1 MKKAS
6 NWLWGCVL
14 VALGIILG
22 INALELAHIDIFF
35 PGWWTLFIIVPCAIS
50 LFTEKRKSGAIAG
63 LVIGICLLLSCLG
76 VLPFGLFWKL
86 LLPVLLVFLGCV
98 VIARGSSNGA
108 VVDKIRQAEAKQSA
122 KRHIV
127 EAEVVDE
134 ETNEE
139 TDNNGKEADETDS
152 ADNDDA
158 DDADDA
164 DESEDRDTPKVE
176 EYWSTFSDQD
186 INYGGKTFRGCR
198 VDAVFGGADL
208 DLRNA
213 KIENEAII
221 RASSIF
227 GGIIVY
233 VPEDIKV
240 EIASTSIFGGASD
253 KRKKAKAKDQAEA
266 KTAKKKVNNAG
277 KTLYI
282 DATCVFGG
290 VEIR

>member
-22 INALELAHIDIFF
+22 INALEIAHIDIFL

-86 LLPVLLVFLGCV
+86 LLPVLLVFLGFV

-108 VVDKIRQAEAKQSA
+108 VADKIRQAEAKQSA
-122 KRHIV
+122 KQHIV

-134 ETNEE
+134 ETDEEIDDNDEE
-139 TDNNGKEADETDS
+139 T
-152 ADNDDA
+152 DDA
-158 DDADDA
+158 DDVDDSDSEDDA
-164 DESEDRDTPKVE
+164 DESEDRDTPKAE

-186 INYGGKTFRGCR
+186 INYGGKTFKGCR

-253 KRKKAKAKDQAEA
+253 KRKKAKDQAEA
-266 KTAKKKVNNAG
+266 KTAKKKFNNAG

>member
-1 MKKAS
+1 M
-6 NWLWGCVL
+6 
-14 VALGIILG
+14 
-22 INALELAHIDIFF
+22 
-35 PGWWTLFIIVPCAIS
+35 
-50 LFTEKRKSGAIAG
+50 
-63 LVIGICLLLSCLG
+63 
-76 VLPFGLFWKL
+76 
-86 LLPVLLVFLGCV
+86 
-98 VIARGSSNGA
+98 
-108 VVDKIRQAEAKQSA
+108 VDKIRQAEAKQSA

>member
-22 INALELAHIDIFF
+22 INALEIAHIDIFF

-86 LLPVLLVFLGCV
+86 LLPVLLVFLGFV

-108 VVDKIRQAEAKQSA
+108 VADKIRQAEAKQSA
-122 KRHIV
+122 KQHIV

-134 ETNEE
+134 ETDEEIDDNDEE
-139 TDNNGKEADETDS
+139 T
-152 ADNDDA
+152 DDA
-158 DDADDA
+158 DDVDDSDSEDDA
-164 DESEDRDTPKVE
+164 DESEDRDTPKAE

-186 INYGGKTFRGCR
+186 INYGGKTFKGCR

-253 KRKKAKAKDQAEA
+253 KRKKAKDQAEA
-266 KTAKKKVNNAG
+266 KTAKKKFNNAG

>member
-14 VALGIILG
+14 VALGTILG
-22 INALELAHIDIFF
+22 INALEIAHIDIFF

-86 LLPVLLVFLGCV
+86 LLPVLLVFLGFV

-108 VVDKIRQAEAKQSA
+108 VADKIRQAEAKQSA

-134 ETNEE
+134 ETDEEIDDNDEE
-139 TDNNGKEADETDS
+139 T
-152 ADNDDA
+152 DDA
-158 DDADDA
+158 DDVDDSDSEDDA
-164 DESEDRDTPKVE
+164 DESEDRDTPKGE

-186 INYGGKTFRGCR
+186 INYGGKTFKGCR

-266 KTAKKKVNNAG
+266 KTAKKKFNNAS

>member
-14 VALGIILG
+14 VALGTILG
-22 INALELAHIDIFF
+22 INALEIAHIDIFF

-108 VVDKIRQAEAKQSA
+108 VVDKIRQAEAKQST

-134 ETNEE
+134 ETDEE

-164 DESEDRDTPKVE
+164 DESEDRDTPKGE

-233 VPEDIKV
+233 VPEDIK
-240 EIASTSIFGGASD
+240 D
-253 KRKKAKAKDQAEA
+253 RKS
-266 KTAKKKVNNAG
+266 V
-277 KTLYI
+277 
-282 DATCVFGG
+282 V
-290 VEIR
+290 

>member
-14 VALGIILG
+14 VALGTILG
-22 INALELAHIDIFF
+22 INALEIAHIDIFF

-108 VVDKIRQAEAKQSA
+108 VVDKIRQAEAKQST

-134 ETNEE
+134 ETDEE

-164 DESEDRDTPKVE
+164 DESEDRDTPKGE

-266 KTAKKKVNNAG
+266 KTAKKKFNNAG

>member
-6 NWLWGCVL
+6 NWVWGCVL

-22 INALELAHIDIFF
+22 INALEIAHIDIFF

-86 LLPVLLVFLGCV
+86 LLPVLLIFLGCV

-134 ETNEE
+134 ETDEE

-152 ADNDDA
+152 VDNDDA

-164 DESEDRDTPKVE
+164 DESEDHDTPKGE

-198 VDAVFGGADL
+198 GDAGFGGADL

-266 KTAKKKVNNAG
+266 KTAKKKFNNAG
-277 KTLYI
+277 KNLYI